1 MTMEKNGEIREDITP
16 PENKGCKTSCGCKKS
31 MDIVGPTDLEEHLSK
46 RLAEKVAEAIS
57 SDELIPFR
65 IIKPDNK

>member
-1 MTMEKNGEIREDITP
+1 
-16 PENKGCKTSCGCKKS
+16 